1 MCYIK
6 PIIEAIKKQ
15 KIGNCRISVEVM
27 KMFLSFRNTYKTRK
41 IMLLYAFI
49 AIISMTLGLI
59 PLGLLFI
66 YHFWWL
72 YVITGLLYIS
82 FFFFFFLLVL
92 ENNNYN
98 IKYYYSKKKFK
109 KLYNDI
115 ISKYNIGIKKY
126 KNKIKRIAKDLFYQ
140 FGSIDEKNIE
150 IRLAVFDYWLEK
162 QSMVSIK
169 DVDKE
174 NSLDFFLYILLAGAT
189 NSNAFKIYLKKLSDI
204 YNKECF
210 EQMLNRSPFI
220 KDVFK
225 EKCMFIYDN
234 PSFISDSLLDTIYI
248 ETLLIV
254 QGNIGILSITDFENI
269 MYNPSFYYSEDK
281 KIAYSIIEEDDIYN
295 VYEKNIAMDYEIRLE
310 RQCENKEDALKAVE
324 ENLKIYEKTKLDKE

>member
-234 PSFISDSLLDTIYI
+234 PSF
-248 ETLLIV
+248 
-254 QGNIGILSITDFENI
+254 
-269 MYNPSFYYSEDK
+269 YYSEDK

-324 ENLKIYEKTKLDKE
+324 ENLKIYEKTKLDNE